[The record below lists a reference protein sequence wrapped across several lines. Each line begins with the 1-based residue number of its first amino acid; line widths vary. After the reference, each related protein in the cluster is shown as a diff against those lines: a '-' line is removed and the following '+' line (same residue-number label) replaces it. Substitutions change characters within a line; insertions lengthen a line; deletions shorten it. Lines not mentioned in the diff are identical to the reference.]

1 MACEILKYATYLTDI
16 EMVDSRYN
24 LVDSLYGPG
33 TVGAWLL
40 TICATSISWTFN
52 KSSRRNDTISVD
64 FIAALLLPLIAAGHL
79 VFLLIRLP
87 VSVAEIITARDVE
100 LQQYESAIEAP
111 LNICETFSVVALF
124 WAVLCGPW
132 WHSTIK
138 LRRLGPVVVTGLFS
152 WAMENVMFAMATMK
166 GVSVTETTLSRPYL
180 FLTTTIVAITWAFL
194 ILCVTVGCFTWIIIS
209 INERKAQKNTGQQDA
224 AEIRRE
230 WVMKVAQLKALKK
243 PDDPN
248 DLTREA
254 IDQMHAQL
262 EQIERAMQSSNRSS
276 ETSFRSLEM
285 ITFVTLFFLPLS
297 TISSFMFTFDSFTA
311 MRMNAPALNSHQF
324 ILIPQSEVS
333 MSSLDQIAAL
343 IGGVIVLLAAIRSAY
358 RSRLDKQSALRIIE
372 RRRSI

>member
-1 MACEILKYATYLTDI
+1 MDK
-16 EMVDSRYN
+16 SRYN

-40 TICATSISWTFN
+40 TLCAISISWIFN

-87 VSVAEIITARDVE
+87 VPVAEIITARDVN
-100 LQQYESAIEAP
+100 LQQHESAIEAP

-132 WHSTIK
+132 WHNTIK
-138 LRRLGPVVVTGLFS
+138 LRRLGLVIVTGLFS
-152 WAMENVMFAMATMK
+152 WAMENVMFTMATMK

-180 FLTTTIVAITWAFL
+180 FLMTSIVATTWAFL
-194 ILCVTVGCFTWIIIS
+194 ILCVMIGCLTWITSS
-209 INERKAQKNTGQQDA
+209 INERRAQKNKVHQDVA
-224 AEIRRE
+224 DEIRSE
-230 WVMKVAQLKALKK
+230 WVMKINQLKALRK

-248 DLTREA
+248 DLTQEA
-254 IDQMHAQL
+254 IDHMHAQL
-262 EQIERAMQSSNRSS
+262 EQIERAMQNPNRSPG
-276 ETSFRSLEM
+276 TGFRSLEM
-285 ITFVTLFFLPLS
+285 ITFVTLFYLPLS
-297 TISSFMFTFDSFTA
+297 TISSFMVTFDSFTA
-311 MRMNAPALNSHQF
+311 MRMNAPALNSRQF
-324 ILIPQSEVS
+324 ILIPQSDVS

-343 IGGVIVLLAAIRSAY
+343 FGGVIVLFAAIRSAY
-358 RSRLDKQSALRIIE
+358 RSRLDKQSALRSIE